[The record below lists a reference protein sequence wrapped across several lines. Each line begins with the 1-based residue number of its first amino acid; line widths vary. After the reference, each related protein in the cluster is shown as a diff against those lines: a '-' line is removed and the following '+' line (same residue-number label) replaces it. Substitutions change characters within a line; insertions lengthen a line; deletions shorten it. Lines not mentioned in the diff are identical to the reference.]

1 MKAHCKRPNAL
12 RTAHTTAEAAIGLVG
27 FEPTACRRGDRSTEK
42 RISGWWDLNPRS
54 PGPEPGAIPS
64 FATARNDP
72 MSLQDASPYFAYF
85 DLNRKDRACLPALL
99 HQSTPVKSAVLSQPT
114 SQLSHSSTITLGRR
128 KRCRF
133 AGRFGSV
140 ARNYF
145 VGPDE
150 KR

>member
-12 RTAHTTAEAAIGLVG
+12 RTAHATA
-27 FEPTACRRGDRSTEK
+27 RRPL
-42 RISGWWDLNPRS
+42 SGWWDLNPRS

-99 HQSTPVKSAVLSQPT
+99 HQSTPVKSAMLSQP
-114 SQLSHSSTITLGRR
+114 SSELSHSSTIT
-128 KRCRF
+128 
-133 AGRFGSV
+133 
-140 ARNYF
+140 
-145 VGPDE
+145 
-150 KR
+150 